1 MPRAK
6 TRPQTKLPFHL
17 QYVRVA
23 LTPHYWVKLKVIQLD
38 RSKCDYP
45 VIYVNWYHLSSYSLF
60 LSLSACSGMDNFSPF
75 LCDRN
80 G

>member
-23 LTPHYWVKLKVIQLD
+23 LTPHYWVKLKVIQFD

-45 VIYVNWYHLSSYSLF
+45 VISMST
-60 LSLSACSGMDNFSPF
+60 GIT
-75 LCDRN
+75 
-80 G
+80 